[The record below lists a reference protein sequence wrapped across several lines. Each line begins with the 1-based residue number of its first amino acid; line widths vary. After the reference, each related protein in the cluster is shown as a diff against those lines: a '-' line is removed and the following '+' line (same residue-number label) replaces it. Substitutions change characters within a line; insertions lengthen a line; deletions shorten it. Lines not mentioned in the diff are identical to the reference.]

1 MAVSV
6 DCGKVGR
13 GGGGDLVEE
22 EDWDKDESMD
32 WDHVTLRLDNLLL
45 SMGVGERRFLGKI
58 GLERVV

>member
-13 GGGGDLVEE
+13 RGGGDLVEE

-32 WDHVTLRLDNLLL
+32 WDHV
-45 SMGVGERRFLGKI
+45 MVVYFEI
-58 GLERVV
+58 GYFTFVDGCW